1 MNEFL
6 TEVVKMMEM
15 MDPCESMEATIGEW
29 HIEIATRTYMT
40 PVVREI
46 TFTRAIEPE
55 EVEEGGENDE

>member
-29 HIEIATRTYMT
+29 QIEIVTRTYRT
-40 PVVREI
+40 PMVRAI
-46 TFTRAIEPE
+46 TFTRAIDQ
-55 EVEEGGENDE
+55 EVEEGVENDE